1 MTELYWF
8 TVLGNLHVIIK
19 TVMII
24 SLLFFA
30 VLLILYLIS
39 LSEEDKVNFYNNVRK
54 YLKISLVTLE
64 TIFLFIPSST
74 QLYAIYG
81 MWHNRLFKGK

>member
-24 SLLFFA
+24 SILFFA
-30 VLLILYLIS
+30 VLLIFYLLS
-39 LSEEDKVNFYNNVRK
+39 LSEEDEVNFCNTIAK
-54 YLKISLVTLE
+54 YFKIS
-64 TIFLFIPSST
+64 
-74 QLYAIYG
+74 
-81 MWHNRLFKGK
+81 